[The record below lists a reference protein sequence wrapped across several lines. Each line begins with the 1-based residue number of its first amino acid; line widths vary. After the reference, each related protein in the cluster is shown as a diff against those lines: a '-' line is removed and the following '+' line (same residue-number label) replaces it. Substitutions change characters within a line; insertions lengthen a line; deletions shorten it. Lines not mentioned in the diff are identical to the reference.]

1 MLNLL
6 KSWDQLQRETTQPCS
21 TTAPGPSSGHVLTC
35 STPTQHLPCR
45 DAQEHSG
52 SWQRVAIMLLNRGE
66 RCFSL
71 SPSTWHPSIQN
82 VCIVLLTQY
91 SVEMWMGSRTTKA
104 QDQKARQTKPHKTSL
119 FSPANSILLM
129 TKVNKISFNVLSNFT
144 AEQIIFITIAI

>member
-35 STPTQHLPCR
+35 SAPTQHLPCR

-82 VCIVLLTQY
+82 VFIVLLTHY

-104 QDQKARQTKPHKTSL
+104 QDRKARQTKPHETSL
-119 FSPANSILLM
+119 FSPANSILLSYD
-129 TKVNKISFNVLSNFT
+129 TS
-144 AEQIIFITIAI
+144 